1 MIERNWTARR
11 RSVVR
16 SFTWTITA
24 IAAGVGS
31 VEVAG
36 QWKEVLLG
44 PRQPAG
50 LTQDHGSRAE
60 INRDAT
66 LGTVQTVTG
75 NVAQDYSRNLVLY
88 NNAFRVE
95 VVRAT
100 NEASAAKRQLRDQIL
115 AVLDGLV
122 GEAGARSLS
131 QEQARTLGQQLGT
144 ILDSAPISPYQLQ
157 AREFT
162 LEPGTAYFLPGGD
175 DGFTYVGPAKDGAAH
190 TITVRRN
197 GRESAMPVGGI
208 KLFRHGPESCRL
220 LLHEVAADFSAATFS
235 YSCSS

>member
-1 MIERNWTARR
+1 
-11 RSVVR
+11 
-16 SFTWTITA
+16 
-24 IAAGVGS
+24 
-31 VEVAG
+31 
-36 QWKEVLLG
+36 
-44 PRQPAG
+44 
-50 LTQDHGSRAE
+50 
-60 INRDAT
+60 
-66 LGTVQTVTG
+66 VTG
-75 NVAQDYSRNLVLY
+75 NVAQDYSRNLILY

-100 NEASAAKRQLRDQIL
+100 DAASAAKQQLRDQIL

-122 GEAGARSLS
+122 GEAGARALS
-131 QEQARTLGQQLGT
+131 HEQARTLGQQLGA
-144 ILDSAPISPYQLQ
+144 ILDAAPVSPYQLQ

-162 LEPGTAYFLPGGD
+162 LRPGTAYFLPGGD
-175 DGFTYVGPAKDGAAH
+175 NSLTYVGPAKDGTAH

-208 KLFRHGPESCRL
+208 KLFRHGTESCRL

>member
-11 RSVVR
+11 RSVLR
-16 SFTWTITA
+16 TFTWA
-24 IAAGVGS
+24 MAAVAGTVGS
-31 VEVAG
+31 VEVWE
-36 QWKEVLLG
+36 QWTAVLLG
-44 PRQPAG
+44 PQQPAA

-88 NNAFRVE
+88 NNAFRIE

-100 NEASAAKRQLRDQIL
+100 DEASAAKRQLRDDIL
-115 AVLDGLV
+115 TVLDGLV
-122 GEAGARSLS
+122 GEVGARSLS
-131 QEQARTLGQQLGT
+131 PEQARTLGQQLGT
-144 ILDSAPISPYQLQ
+144 ILDSAPISPYQLR

-175 DGFTYVGPAKDGAAH
+175 DSFTYVGPAKDGTAH
-190 TITVRRN
+190 TIAIRRN
-197 GRESAMPVGGI
+197 GRESAMPVGAVR
-208 KLFRHGPESCRL
+208 LFRHGTENCRL

-235 YSCSS
+235 YACRS